1 MFPEDEATSS
11 VGDNNVLKTSLSI
24 PEEYTGPENAP
35 LELEPQLQ
43 IEAAIVSRCLFGRK
57 SASNVGFLQKEG
69 RSDYSNR
76 RSVVHVVEKIASVNR
91 ERNTIAVSGATAATA
106 AWAASSTASATSPR
120 VRPATWTRKPGGP
133 ESPGPAQPQI
143 EAELAGAGSIVAGK

>member
-1 MFPEDEATSS
+1 M
-11 VGDNNVLKTSLSI
+11 
-24 PEEYTGPENAP
+24 
-35 LELEPQLQ
+35 
-43 IEAAIVSRCLFGRK
+43 
-57 SASNVGFLQKEG
+57 
-69 RSDYSNR
+69 
-76 RSVVHVVEKIASVNR
+76 VEKIASVNR

-143 EAELAGAGSIVAGK
+143 EAELAGAGSIIAGK